1 MAVVL
6 FTIRK
11 KQHRT
16 FTVAADSPQIRFH
29 IPESEI
35 AQFYSETLH
44 ETCRGCPDQIK
55 QRKLRSSK
63 CLSEIDTS
71 STKCKTYSLS

>member
-6 FTIRK
+6 FTIRQ

-16 FTVAADSPQIRFH
+16 FTVAADSPQIRLH

-44 ETCRGCPDQIK
+44 EACHGCPD
-55 QRKLRSSK
+55 LRGS
-63 CLSEIDTS
+63 LALANPIMRQPLPLY
-71 STKCKTYSLS
+71 KCKTDSLS

>member
-6 FTIRK
+6 FTIRQ

-16 FTVAADSPQIRFH
+16 FTVAADSPQIRLH

-35 AQFYSETLH
+35 AQFYSETLLEAYH
-44 ETCRGCPDQIK
+44 GCPDPRT
-55 QRKLRSSK
+55 QRKFSSCK
-63 CLSEIDTS
+63 SLSETTTS
-71 STKCKTYSLS
+71 SI